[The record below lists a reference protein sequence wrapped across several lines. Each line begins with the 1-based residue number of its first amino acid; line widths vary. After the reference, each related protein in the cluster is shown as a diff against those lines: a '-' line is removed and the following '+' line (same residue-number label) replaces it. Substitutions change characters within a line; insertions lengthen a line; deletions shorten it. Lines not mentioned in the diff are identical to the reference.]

1 MILTSD
7 TPINRLGIFFFYDA
21 QGVVD
26 DYVLKLLDGFMPHF
40 SALTIVCNGKLNDA
54 GREKLLRYTS
64 KLIVRENK
72 GFDVWAYKTA
82 LDSYGWQKLEQFD
95 EIVLFNA
102 TIMGPVY
109 PFSESFQKM
118 EGNSCD
124 FCGRTLH
131 QEDKK
136 AQLIPDNPDSYV
148 RKHLQSFFIVLRQKV
163 LLSDSFKSYWDRL
176 KYSDSFL
183 EEVYTH
189 ETQFTEALSSFG
201 LTYDAVFKTDEL
213 VILSFFHAYDFLKER
228 YPLVKRKLF
237 NFPEDEWTKTG
248 GGEIPRLIL
257 EKLKEIN
264 YPVEEIFEDLLATN
278 RLSLLNNNIHFNK
291 IISDNNSSDVSAI
304 TSEKKI
310 AAIFFA
316 YYPDYVDRYLP
327 YILNLPDKTHI
338 CLISA
343 QEETLEAYKKVFCN
357 YDLDVEYRLKENQGR
372 DFAAY
377 CIAGRDI
384 FDKYDY
390 ICCVK
395 DKKSPQIAHQIGQAF
410 DKLCWDGVLFS
421 KDYVNNCISLLY
433 KNKSLGMIFPPPP
446 NFGPFTV
453 VGNEMGPD
461 KLIFERL
468 WKMLG
473 IKVPF
478 DEEGIS
484 APFGSVFWIKKEA
497 ARTIRSHHWIYEEMP
512 AEPLGPD
519 GTLLHGIER
528 IWAYA
533 AQNDGFYP
541 LVASPST
548 VGEVYY
554 GNAFLRYRNLSA
566 CLFDHYGTHNYYEMM
581 EILSSSKGHENFDSI
596 SVVKLVKYSVL
607 AKILSGKRKNHYC
620 KKLRG
625 YMKKFM

>member
-1 MILTSD
+1 MKRLAFYTFWEKNGIVRKYVLTYLKGLQEVADRIIVIANGNLSTEGKETLERLGVDVLQRENRGIDFGAWKAAFDYLGWNEVRRFDELILTNCSC
-7 TPINRLGIFFFYDA
+7 Y
-21 QGVVD
+21 
-26 DYVLKLLDGFMPHF
+26 
-40 SALTIVCNGKLNDA
+40 S
-54 GREKLLRYTS
+54 
-64 KLIVRENK
+64 
-72 GFDVWAYKTA
+72 
-82 LDSYGWQKLEQFD
+82 
-95 EIVLFNA
+95 
-102 TIMGPVY
+102 PVY

-124 FCGRTLH
+124 FWGLTLH

-201 LTYDAVFKTDEL
+201 LTYDAVFKTEDTDNP
-213 VILSFFHAYDFLKER
+213 SFFHAYDFLKER

-257 EKLKEIN
+257 EKLKAIN

-497 ARTIRSHHWIYEEMP
+497 ARTILSHHWIYEEMP

>member
-1 MILTSD
+1 MKRLAFYTFWEKNGIVRKYVLTYLKGLQEVADRIIVIANGNLSTEGKETLERLGVDVLQRENRGIDFGAWKAAFDYLGWNEVRRFDELILTNCSC
-7 TPINRLGIFFFYDA
+7 Y
-21 QGVVD
+21 
-26 DYVLKLLDGFMPHF
+26 
-40 SALTIVCNGKLNDA
+40 
-54 GREKLLRYTS
+54 
-64 KLIVRENK
+64 
-72 GFDVWAYKTA
+72 
-82 LDSYGWQKLEQFD
+82 
-95 EIVLFNA
+95 
-102 TIMGPVY
+102 GPVY
-109 PFSESFQKM
+109 PLSESFQKM

-124 FCGRTLH
+124 FWGLTLH

-201 LTYDAVFKTDEL
+201 LTYDAVFKTEDTDNPSL
-213 VILSFFHAYDFLKER
+213 FHAYDFLKER

-257 EKLKEIN
+257 EKLKAIN

-446 NFGPFTV
+446 NFGPFPV

-497 ARTIRSHHWIYEEMP
+497 ARTILSHHWIYEEMP

-554 GNAFLRYRNLSA
+554 GNAFLRYRNPSA

>member
-1 MILTSD
+1 MKRLAFYTFWEKNGIVRKYVLTYLKGLQEVADRIIVIANGNLSTEGKETLERLGVDVLQRENRGIDFGAWKAAFDYLGWNEVRRFDELILTNCSC
-7 TPINRLGIFFFYDA
+7 YD
-21 QGVVD
+21 
-26 DYVLKLLDGFMPHF
+26 
-40 SALTIVCNGKLNDA
+40 
-54 GREKLLRYTS
+54 
-64 KLIVRENK
+64 
-72 GFDVWAYKTA
+72 
-82 LDSYGWQKLEQFD
+82 
-95 EIVLFNA
+95 
-102 TIMGPVY
+102 PVY

-124 FCGRTLH
+124 FWGLTLH

-201 LTYDAVFKTDEL
+201 LTYDAVFKTEDTDNP
-213 VILSFFHAYDFLKER
+213 SFFHAYDFLKER

-257 EKLKEIN
+257 EKLKAIN

-497 ARTIRSHHWIYEEMP
+497 ARTILSHHWIYEEMP

>member
-1 MILTSD
+1 MKRLAFYTFWEKNGIVRKYVLTYLKGLQEVADRIIVIANGNLSTEGKETLERLGVDVLQRENRGIDFGAWKAAFDYLGWNEVRRFDELILTNCSC
-7 TPINRLGIFFFYDA
+7 Y
-21 QGVVD
+21 
-26 DYVLKLLDGFMPHF
+26 
-40 SALTIVCNGKLNDA
+40 
-54 GREKLLRYTS
+54 
-64 KLIVRENK
+64 
-72 GFDVWAYKTA
+72 
-82 LDSYGWQKLEQFD
+82 
-95 EIVLFNA
+95 
-102 TIMGPVY
+102 GPVY

-124 FCGRTLH
+124 FWGLTLH

-201 LTYDAVFKTDEL
+201 LTYDAVFKTEDTDNP
-213 VILSFFHAYDFLKER
+213 SFFHAYDFLKER

-257 EKLKEIN
+257 EKLKAIN
-264 YPVEEIFEDLLATN
+264 YPVEEIFEDLLAAN

-497 ARTIRSHHWIYEEMP
+497 ARTILSHHWIYEEMP

>member
-1 MILTSD
+1 MKRLAFYTFWEKNGIVRKYVLTYLKGLQEVADRIIVIANGNLSTEGKETLERLGVDVLQRENRGIDFGAWKAAFDYLGWNEVRRFDELILT
-7 TPINRLGIFFFYDA
+7 NCCCY
-21 QGVVD
+21 
-26 DYVLKLLDGFMPHF
+26 
-40 SALTIVCNGKLNDA
+40 
-54 GREKLLRYTS
+54 
-64 KLIVRENK
+64 
-72 GFDVWAYKTA
+72 
-82 LDSYGWQKLEQFD
+82 
-95 EIVLFNA
+95 
-102 TIMGPVY
+102 GPVY

-124 FCGRTLH
+124 FWGLTLH

-201 LTYDAVFKTDEL
+201 LTYDAVFKTEDTDNP
-213 VILSFFHAYDFLKER
+213 SFFHAYDFLKER

-248 GGEIPRLIL
+248 EGEIPRLIL
-257 EKLKEIN
+257 EKLKAIN

-497 ARTIRSHHWIYEEMP
+497 ARTILSHHWIYEEMP